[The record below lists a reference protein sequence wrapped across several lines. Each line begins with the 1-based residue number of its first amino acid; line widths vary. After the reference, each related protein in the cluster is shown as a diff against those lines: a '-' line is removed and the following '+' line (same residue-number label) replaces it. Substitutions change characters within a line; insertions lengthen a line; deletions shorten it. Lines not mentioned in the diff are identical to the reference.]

1 MVCICDTV
9 VAGQEVSKVLLSPFK
24 LPSHL
29 SSPLALP
36 LCRCGELI
44 LCCFEGVQFK
54 LAAFEAVA
62 IHSRLLCSI

>member
-24 LPSHL
+24 LTSHL
-29 SSPLALP
+29 
-36 LCRCGELI
+36 
-44 LCCFEGVQFK
+44 FEGVQFK